1 MDPIQITTITAFSVH
16 ALASQTTLA
25 IPKKV
30 AKENAKLTL
39 IVQMISRVKTT
50 AVRIHVL
57 DRNVPIMHFA
67 PQLITTPYALV
78 PTNPL
83 GILTTN
89 ALLSQQVRNKT
100 KFAVIWKFLVLW
112 WRSRF
117 VGGWYTIKMD
127 IWLLFFLPFKLSYSP
142 CSSINKNYRI
152 RSFYFLTCWFNDIFW
167 VMAIECKI
175 CYLYS
180 SP

>member
-30 AKENAKLTL
+30 AKENAKVTLT
-39 IVQMISRVKTT
+39 VQMISRVKTT

-57 DRNVPIMHFA
+57 DRNVLIMHFA

-83 GILTTN
+83 GTLTTN

-100 KFAVIWKFLVLW
+100 KFAVVMEIPGILVA
-112 WRSRF
+112 
-117 VGGWYTIKMD
+117 K
-127 IWLLFFLPFKLSYSP
+127 
-142 CSSINKNYRI
+142 
-152 RSFYFLTCWFNDIFW
+152 
-167 VMAIECKI
+167 
-175 CYLYS
+175 
-180 SP
+180 

>member
-1 MDPIQITTITAFSVH
+1 MH

-57 DRNVPIMHFA
+57 DRNVLIMHFA

-83 GILTTN
+83 GTLTTN
-89 ALLSQQVRNKT
+89 ALLSQQVRNKQNLQLNGYS
-100 KFAVIWKFLVLW
+100 WYY
-112 WRSRF
+112 
-117 VGGWYTIKMD
+117 GGQVD
-127 IWLLFFLPFKLSYSP
+127 LLEAGTQSKWISGFCSFCPSSLALLPALRP
-142 CSSINKNYRI
+142 ARI
-152 RSFYFLTCWFNDIFW
+152 SESGAFT
-167 VMAIECKI
+167 
-175 CYLYS
+175 S
-180 SP
+180 